1 MAGDYAHQE
10 TDRMLDDLERRIFST
25 YQQAASEI
33 EQKLLRHLEAYGAK
47 DQAMRARRDAGEIT
61 TAQYNHWRTGQILTG
76 ERWERMRE
84 NLSEDMYN
92 YDSLA
97 ASMINEHTPEVYA
110 LNHDYGTY
118 EAESGSGLDTSYT
131 LYNRQTVERLMTH
144 DDRLIPDVSP
154 NHALDVRWN
163 QKQFNAGILQG
174 ILQGESVG
182 ELAHRVALGTS
193 QKDFN
198 AALRNARTAT
208 TSAQNAGRSDAY
220 KRAEKMGVKLKQMWL
235 ANRDKRTRDSHIALD
250 GQVRAVGEFFES
262 PISKMLYP
270 GDREHGKPEDVWGCR
285 CRLVADVKGINFD
298 VADMSMRNDRLEG
311 MPYDEWK
318 KAHMSEEN
326 YEKWKAEYDKYR
338 KEKSEEISAL
348 DERMKRITGGQT
360 QRKAESGP
368 EKTEGYDFD
377 GRKKIWDQAE
387 SLRQQMHQME
397 YGSEERQ
404 NLKKQ
409 VKEIEKQLSPADKQ
423 IFGAYEEGIE
433 HIKVRRLEKAL
444 SSEEII
450 QKLAGGDETEGSCA
464 SLALAYMANRNGL
477 DVTDFRGGDSRKWF
491 SQGGWDIKGFNG
503 VKTEEYM
510 DYSGA
515 KAATHLL
522 KEMDPDREYILSVGY
537 HSAVVRKDGKN
548 SYQYL
553 EMQNGSGGK
562 NGWHKLNAKSL
573 HDRFGA
579 KTSKKWREDAYL
591 FDVDIPSD
599 DNEFAYYMG
608 YLNTASD
615 KQQKSSAGFAK

>member
-10 TDRMLDDLERRIFST
+10 TDRMLDGLERRIFST

-33 EQKLLRHLEAYGAK
+33 ERKLLKHLEAYDAK
-47 DQAMRARRDAGEIT
+47 DRAMRARRDAGEIT

-92 YDSLA
+92 YDALA

-110 LNHDYGTY
+110 LNHDFGTY

-131 LYNRQTVERLMTH
+131 LYNRQTVERFMTH

-154 NHALDVRWN
+154 NHAVDVRWN

-285 CRLVADVKGINFD
+285 CRLVADVKGIDFD

-318 KAHMSEEN
+318 KAHMSEED

-338 KEKSEEISAL
+338 NEKAEEISEL
-348 DERMKRITGGQT
+348 DERVRRITGRKT
-360 QRKAESGP
+360 QRRRDH
-368 EKTEGYDFD
+368 GY
-377 GRKKIWDQAE
+377 
-387 SLRQQMHQME
+387 
-397 YGSEERQ
+397 
-404 NLKKQ
+404 
-409 VKEIEKQLSPADKQ
+409 
-423 IFGAYEEGIE
+423 
-433 HIKVRRLEKAL
+433 
-444 SSEEII
+444 
-450 QKLAGGDETEGSCA
+450 
-464 SLALAYMANRNGL
+464 
-477 DVTDFRGGDSRKWF
+477 
-491 SQGGWDIKGFNG
+491 
-503 VKTEEYM
+503 
-510 DYSGA
+510 
-515 KAATHLL
+515 
-522 KEMDPDREYILSVGY
+522 
-537 HSAVVRKDGKN
+537 
-548 SYQYL
+548 
-553 EMQNGSGGK
+553 
-562 NGWHKLNAKSL
+562 
-573 HDRFGA
+573 
-579 KTSKKWREDAYL
+579 
-591 FDVDIPSD
+591 
-599 DNEFAYYMG
+599 
-608 YLNTASD
+608 
-615 KQQKSSAGFAK
+615 

>member
-10 TDRMLDDLERRIFST
+10 TDRMLDGLERRIFST

-33 EQKLLRHLEAYGAK
+33 EQKLLKHLEAYDAK
-47 DQAMRARRDAGEIT
+47 DQEMRARRDAGEIT

-76 ERWERMRE
+76 QRWERMRE

-92 YDSLA
+92 YDALA

-110 LNHDYGTY
+110 LNHDFGTY

-154 NHALDVRWN
+154 NHAIDVRWN

-182 ELAHRVALGTS
+182 ELARRVALGTS

-285 CRLVADVKGINFD
+285 CRLVADVKGIDFD

-318 KAHMSEEN
+318 KAHMSEED

-338 KEKSEEISAL
+338 NEKAEEISTL
-348 DERMKRITGGQT
+348 DERVRRIERGQT
-360 QRKAESGP
+360 QSKAPSRT
-368 EKTEGYDFD
+368 EKTAGYDFD
-377 GRKKIWDQAE
+377 GRKKIWDQE
-387 SLRQQMHQME
+387 QSLRQLMYKAK
-397 YGSEERQ
+397 YGSEEYQ
-404 NLKKQ
+404 DLEKQ
-409 VKEIEKQLSPADKQ
+409 VEEIEKQLSPADKK
-423 IFGAYEEGIE
+423 IFRAYGYGVE
-433 HIKVRRLEKAL
+433 HKEVQRLDKEL

-450 QKLAGGDETEGSCA
+450 KKLAGGDMTDGSCA

-477 DVTDFRGGDSRKWF
+477 DVTDFRGGDSQEWF
-491 SQGGWDIKGFNG
+491 CRGGWDIKGFNG
-503 VKTEEYM
+503 VKTEEYP
-510 DYSGA
+510 DHSGS
-515 KAATHLL
+515 KAANQLL
-522 KEMDPDREYILSVGY
+522 RGIDPDREYILAVGE
-537 HSAVVRKDGKN
+537 HAAVVRKDGKN

-553 EMQNGSGGK
+553 EMQNGRDEE
-562 NGWHKLNAKSL
+562 NGWHKLNSKAL
-573 HDRFGA
+573 HDRFGT
-579 KTSKKWREDAYL
+579 KTSKKRYYEARLY
-591 FDVDIPSD
+591 DVDIPED

-615 KQQKSSAGFAK
+615 EQQKGSTGSEK